1 MIYSDHKVWFVQT
14 NTENQR
20 KTNAKVKKRFFSNWQ
35 WIFGYFEEIFTPF
48 YLYRYKAKSPPPQCI
63 WNQDG
68 RQHNGELSIATIL
81 LKSRDCE
88 QCTFLLTRH
97 GEFVQ

>member
-1 MIYSDHKVWFVQT
+1 M
-14 NTENQR
+14 
-20 KTNAKVKKRFFSNWQ
+20 
-35 WIFGYFEEIFTPF
+35 FGYFEEIFTPF

-68 RQHNGELSIATIL
+68 RQHNMYRELSIATIL